1 MPFDRN
7 AYQREYMRQRRAAQK
22 ADAPA
27 PVQRAPLTAEQRAS
41 QAAYMREYRAAR
53 PTTAEQREKNA
64 ARQRRYQ
71 ARKVAAS
78 IAAHEAR
85 IRANADAI
93 AAHLRQRMGG
103 SCVLPRD
110 VLAVLNALKLDL
122 NDWTPAVQLLRA
134 EGRARWTDPAHHLDE
149 SRLILSA

>member
-7 AYQREYMRQRRAAQK
+7 AYQREYMRAYMRQRRAAQK
-22 ADAPA
+22 AS
-27 PVQRAPLTAEQRAS
+27 PLDAEQRAKR
-41 QAAYMREYRAAR
+41 AEYMREYRAK
-53 PTTAEQREKNA
+53 QDA
-64 ARQRRYQ
+64 A
-71 ARKVAAS
+71 A

-110 VLAVLNALKLDL
+110 VLAILTALKLDL
-122 NDWTPAVQLLRA
+122 NDWTPAVQLLCA
-134 EGRARWTDPAHHLDE
+134 EGRARWTDSAHHLGE